1 MQIGFLIYKL
11 IMKYLHRYNDLNEG
25 KLFIEDESTFDQDV
39 KWDMEINISK
49 IWKDFGSGVLD
60 LNSYNKELAIKLEEN
75 LGEKLPKFVDIIKDL
90 NKTNNNEESITI
102 WNKLYDIADKN
113 LVELKP

>member
-1 MQIGFLIYKL
+1 
-11 IMKYLHRYNDLNEG
+11 MKYLLRYNDINEG

-39 KWDMEINISK
+39 NWESSIDISK
-49 IWKDFGSGVLD
+49 IWKDFKEGVLD

-75 LGEKLPKFVDIIKDL
+75 LDNTTEFNDVINDL
-90 NKTNNNEESITI
+90 KQTHNEEESVTI

-113 LVELKP
+113 LIELKA